1 MMKKAL
7 KDCKVLVT
15 PTSFGRQDPELKK
28 QLEAAVKE
36 VVYNTTGKPLCSDEL
51 VKLLPDVD
59 GYIAGLDQI
68 DRAALDAAQQL
79 QVVAR
84 YGVGLDAVDLDAAR
98 ELDIIVTNTPGAN
111 SGSVAELALG
121 LMLTLAR
128 NINTAISK
136 TRQGKWPRLR
146 GALLEG
152 KTVGILGFGAI
163 GQQLARRLMGFGCQV
178 LAYDPYA
185 SEEAAAKYGV
195 ELCKRDEVIARADF
209 LSLHLPALT
218 DTIGM
223 VNDDFIAT
231 MKDGAYLIN
240 TARGEIVNEEA
251 LLAGLESGKI
261 AGVALDAFVK
271 QPPAPDNPLLRHER
285 VIATP
290 HMGAHTDGATNAM
303 GWASLNDCL
312 AVLRGEEPMHRVV

>member
-1 MMKKAL
+1 MKKAL

-15 PTSFGRQDPELKK
+15 PTSFGSQDPELKTK
-28 QLEAAVKE
+28 LEATVKE
-36 VVYNTTGKPLCSDEL
+36 VVYNTTGKPLSSDDL
-51 VKLLPDVD
+51 VKMLPVVD

-68 DRAALDAAQQL
+68 NRASLEAAKQL

-84 YGVGLDAVDLDAAR
+84 YGVGVDAVDLDAAR
-98 ELDIIVTNTPGAN
+98 ELDIVVTNTPGAN

-128 NINTAISK
+128 NINTASLMTK
-136 TRQGKWPRLR
+136 RGEWPRLR
-146 GALLEG
+146 GASLEG

-178 LAYDPYA
+178 LACDPYA
-185 SEEAAAKYGV
+185 NAEAAAKYQV
-195 ELCKRDEVIARADF
+195 ELCKKDEVIARADF
-209 LSLHLPALT
+209 ISLHLPALQ
-218 DTIGM
+218 DTCGM
-223 VNDDFIAT
+223 VDEEFIAK
-231 MKDGAYLIN
+231 MKDGAYLVN
-240 TARGEIVNEEA
+240 TARGEIVNEDA
-251 LLAGLESGKI
+251 LLAGLDSGKI
-261 AGVALDAFVK
+261 AGAALDAFVE
-271 QPPAPDNPLLRHER
+271 QPPAADHPLLQHER

-312 AVLRGEEPMHRVV
+312 AVLCGEEPCHRVV

>member
-1 MMKKAL
+1 MMKAL

-28 QLEAAVKE
+28 QLEAAVGE
-36 VVYNTTGKPLCSDEL
+36 VVYNSTGKPLSSEDL
-51 VKLLPDVD
+51 MKMLPDVD

-68 DRAALDAAQQL
+68 DKAALQAAKQL

-84 YGVGLDAVDLDAAR
+84 YGVGIDAVDLDAAR
-98 ELDIIVTNTPGAN
+98 ELKIVVTNTPGAN

-128 NINTAISK
+128 NINTAISM
-136 TRQGKWPRLR
+136 TSEGKWPRLR
-146 GALLEG
+146 GASLDG
-152 KTVGILGFGAI
+152 KIVGILGYGAI

-185 SEEAAAKYGV
+185 RAEAAVQYDV
-195 ELCKRDEVIARADF
+195 ELCERDEVIARADF
-209 LSLHLPALT
+209 LSLHLPALP
-218 DTIGM
+218 DTIAM
-223 VNDDFIAT
+223 VNEDFIAK
-231 MKDGAYLIN
+231 MKTGAYLVN
-240 TARGEIVNEEA
+240 TARGEIVDEEA
-251 LLAGLESGKI
+251 LLAGMESGKI
-261 AGVALDAFVK
+261 AGAALDAFVQ
-271 QPPAPDNPLLRHER
+271 QPPAADHPLLRHER

-303 GWASLNDCL
+303 GWAALNDCL
-312 AVLRGEEPMHRVV
+312 AVLRGEEAKHRVV